1 MLLFGQHLEKL
12 GLLFIA
18 TSVTLLAIKIV
29 VNWSDRF
36 VCEVNDKGK
45 WWRAIPI
52 WKRSA
57 WRVAQIRWQLF
68 SLFKRNKNSHGEYI
82 FFVKLFFSKG
92 AICGLFFF
100 IIVFSIQLTLNK
112 CSFADDWIRTADLWC
127 RKRRA
132 LPTVQQ
138 PVPLNCLCLQRFS
151 RKLNFN

>member
-29 VNWSDRF
+29 VNGRTVLYVKLMIKENDDEPSRSENDRRLQT
-36 VCEVNDKGK
+36 V
-45 WWRAIPI
+45 
-52 WKRSA
+52 

-100 IIVFSIQLTLNK
+100 IIVFSIQLALNK

-138 PVPLNCLCLQRFS
+138 PVTLELFVLA
-151 RKLNFN
+151 KV